1 VEREESSDC
10 LAQEIVAAFVAGA
23 LGDAEV
29 GRVEA
34 HLAECA
40 ACAEVVADAAYGAG
54 DGSEDRSASQPPPPM
69 LLEPGTVWANKYRIE
84 KLLGRGGMGS
94 VFSAFHEELGHR
106 VAIKILHSAD
116 SDAAARLIREAQTT
130 ARLGGAHVPRIY
142 DLGRLPGGAPYIV
155 MEYLIGEDLAQV
167 LARGAL
173 SPSDA
178 VRHVLQACAVLG
190 PVHAAGVVH
199 RDLKPANLFLVAQE
213 GGSPVL
219 KVLDFGVSKGGL
231 QDDAPQSQALTLTS
245 TGTMVGSPSY
255 MSPEQ
260 IRASKDIDARS
271 DVWSLGV
278 ILHELVT
285 GQRPFHG
292 ATLSALAVAIAT
304 EPPSRPSALRPGIPP
319 GLEAAILRCLEKDRA
334 ARFQSVDALSRALA
348 PFEGSAD
355 AGLNGASSRK
365 RAWPARIG
373 AMAVGAALVL
383 AWATFEIGGRS
394 SPVGVPVPT
403 QASSPALATSGS
415 AAPPS
420 SVTAPPQPS
429 PPPSASATV
438 TAVVPQPIAPVLAS
452 VATTHANTHGASKS
466 TAPSATPAVPAAVA
480 SAPCKLLRTVDKA
493 GERHF
498 ACPCAT
504 CQ

>member
-1 VEREESSDC
+1 MELEENSEC

-23 LGDAEV
+23 LDGVEV
-29 GRVEA
+29 ERVEA

-54 DGSEDRSASQPPPPM
+54 DGSEDRSVSQPPPAM
-69 LLEPGTVWANKYRIE
+69 VLEPGTVWANKYRIE

-190 PVHAAGVVH
+190 PIHAAGVVH

-213 GGSPVL
+213 GGPPVL

-334 ARFQSVDALSRALA
+334 VRFQSVEALSRALA
-348 PFEGSAD
+348 PFARAAD
-355 AGLNGASSRK
+355 AALNVRNRK
-365 RAWPARIG
+365 RVSPAGIG

-394 SPVGVPVPT
+394 PPVGVPVPT
-403 QASSPALATSGS
+403 QVASSPAVATSES

-420 SVTAPPQPS
+420 SATVLPQPD
-429 PPPSASATV
+429 PAPSASAT
-438 TAVVPQPIAPVLAS
+438 AAAVPQPSAPALPS
-452 VATTHANTHGASKS
+452 VATAHVTAHSASKA
-466 TAPSATPAVPAAVA
+466 TAPSAIPAVPPAAA
-480 SAPCKLLRTVDKA
+480 SAPCKLVRTVDKA